1 MAEKIQDAEDR
12 LLDEMFQADG
22 TEITDDGFS
31 DRVVRRIRRQ
41 MWVRRL
47 ALPIAMIVGAAIALK
62 PATQLFG
69 VGAQVLDSL
78 AINSVLPQT
87 AIATQLPLFVMAG
100 MALAFIMV
108 TFRISEE

>member
-12 LLDEMFQADG
+12 LLNAMFQA
-22 TEITDDGFS
+22 TPIADDGFS
-31 DRVVRRIRRQ
+31 DLVMRRIRRQ

-47 ALPIAMIVGAAIALK
+47 ALPIAVIVGAAIAVK

-69 VGAQVLDSL
+69 VGAQVFDSL
-78 AINSVLPQT
+78 GINTMLPQT
-87 AIATQLPLFVMAG
+87 AIATQLPVFVMAG

-108 TFRISEE
+108 MFRMSEE